1 MPKVVTETLLFD
13 QGDMETSPI
22 PAPSVSSAR
31 DNAEATTAPAMTAAH
46 DTPEADAAPRLE
58 HAQLISRR
66 EHFHWSDLA
75 ALLRKPSLWLVSIS
89 YFFLELC
96 RYALMF
102 WLPLYMVDRLKYS
115 LQLSGY
121 VSSLYELVGI
131 VGALLAGYIS
141 DRFMQSRRA
150 PVSAIMLYGLGVILL
165 CQSFLSHYGIAGT
178 VIVISMAGLLSYG
191 PDTLLSGAGAQD
203 IGEVKAAASATG
215 LIEGIGHM
223 GALLSPYLV
232 VYVSGHYGWDHLFLI
247 FAGAA
252 FLAGAVLMPMWD
264 LKPAL
269 QSEIAINDE
278 AMQQAR

>member
-1 MPKVVTETLLFD
+1 
-13 QGDMETSPI
+13 
-22 PAPSVSSAR
+22 
-31 DNAEATTAPAMTAAH
+31 
-46 DTPEADAAPRLE
+46 
-58 HAQLISRR
+58 
-66 EHFHWSDLA
+66 
-75 ALLRKPSLWLVSIS
+75 
-89 YFFLELC
+89 
-96 RYALMF
+96 
-102 WLPLYMVDRLKYS
+102 MVDRLKYS

-131 VGALLAGYIS
+131 VGAVLAGYIS

-150 PVSAIMLYGLGVILL
+150 PVSAIMLYGLGLILL
-165 CQSFLSHYGIAGT
+165 SQAFLSRYGLAGT
-178 VIVISMAGLLSYG
+178 IITISMAGLLSYG

-252 FLAGAVLMPMWD
+252 FLAGVVLMPMWD
-264 LKPAL
+264 LKPPL
-269 QSEIAINDE
+269 QSEIAIKDE
-278 AMQQAR
+278 AMQQAH